1 MEGLTP
7 ISEGANDF
15 IKKHFPGRNLYI
27 GMDSALAAGNE
38 TVLSSALI
46 LVPITLLIAVILP
59 GNSTLPF
66 GDLATIPYMIAI
78 MAAVFRGDIFRTL
91 IGGIVDIIITLYIAS
106 WVAPFVTAS
115 AKAAH
120 FGLQGASSITVL
132 SDGGVWTTWLIIGLG
147 KIMTWGGIGLIGVV
161 TLAIMIWYN
170 KFHKAKDEAVAD
182 K

>member
-1 MEGLTP
+1 
-7 ISEGANDF
+7 
-15 IKKHFPGRNLYI
+15 
-27 GMDSALAAGNE
+27 
-38 TVLSSALI
+38 
-46 LVPITLLIAVILP
+46 
-59 GNSTLPF
+59 
-66 GDLATIPYMIAI
+66 MIAI

-91 IGGIVDIIITLYIAS
+91 IGGIVDIVITLYIAS